1 MQGCAVLNASVG
13 INSATGAL
21 TAVQGSPFP
30 ASTFPAQAAVDPTG
44 KFLYVSNYN
53 DPAGGVSAYTINS
66 TSGALTAIAG
76 SPFPTQA
83 FGGPAGLA
91 VHSGGK
97 FLYVSLAGTANPN
110 HLIAAFTIDTA
121 SGALGPVVGS
131 PFSAGLAPLHIAL
144 DPTGKFLYAANI
156 NMQDSTVSAFTIDV
170 SSGVLTPVSGS
181 PFPAGAVGGLTVDS
195 SGKFLYVANSP
206 DTITGFNINPSNGA
220 LMQFSGAPFSA
231 GASPLNL
238 TTVAMK

>member
-1 MQGCAVLNASVG
+1 MGSAQGPGGLAIDPAGKFLFATEISAGTVAAFT

-121 SGALGPVVGS
+121 TGALGPVVGS

-144 DPTGKFLYAANI
+144 DPTGSAALR
-156 NMQDSTVSAFTIDV
+156 
-170 SSGVLTPVSGS
+170 G
-181 PFPAGAVGGLTVDS
+181 AGL
-195 SGKFLYVANSP
+195 P
-206 DTITGFNINPSNGA
+206 DWF
-220 LMQFSGAPFSA
+220 FSRVFSRF
-231 GASPLNL
+231 
-238 TTVAMK
+238 